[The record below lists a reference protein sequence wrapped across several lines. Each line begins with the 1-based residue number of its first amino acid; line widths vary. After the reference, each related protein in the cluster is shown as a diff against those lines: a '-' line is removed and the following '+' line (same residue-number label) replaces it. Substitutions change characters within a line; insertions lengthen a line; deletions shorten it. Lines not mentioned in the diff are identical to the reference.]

1 MQFKVP
7 KFLEREAKIVGPLSF
22 SQTIYFAVAGMI
34 IVVLYYLLPF
44 FLFLVL
50 GIIIGGT
57 AISLVFVKIENVP
70 LPQVFTQSFGYFLS
84 PRIYIW
90 RKKEPLVPI
99 KLVKKKR
106 KEKKGEK
113 EGPLKI
119 FPKSRLKK
127 LASKIE
133 IGLR

>member
-1 MQFKVP
+1 MEFKVP
-7 KFLEREAKIVGPLSF
+7 KFLEREAKIVGPLTF
-22 SQTIYFAVAGMI
+22 SQTVYFAVAAAI
-34 IVVLYYLLPF
+34 LVFLYFVLPTLWFAVCFLL
-44 FLFLVL
+44 L
-50 GIIIGGT
+50 GGVAFGL
-57 AISLVFVKIENVP
+57 AFVKIESVP
-70 LPQVFTQSFGYFLS
+70 LPQLFLQSFGYFFS

-90 RKKEPLVPI
+90 RKKEPLIPI
-99 KLVKKKR
+99 KLVEKKR
-106 KEKKGEK
+106 EKKEVK